1 MDIILQ
7 CDCFSGCPSCVP
19 PLPPGVEGEE
29 LETFLIESNAS
40 VECTKSLLRY
50 LINQELVVPDLKYNE
65 IQIMHPVEPPPQDI
79 ERIQTVQ
86 KLNRAAKIL
95 KNKREKLH

>member
-7 CDCFSGCPSCVP
+7 CDCVSGCPSCVP
-19 PLPPGVEGEE
+19 PLPPGVESEE

-40 VECTKSLLRY
+40 VECTKSLLKY
-50 LINQELVVPDLKYNE
+50 LIKNEMILPDLKFNE
-65 IQIMHPVEPPPQDI
+65 IQIVHPVELPAQDV
-79 ERIQTVQ
+79 ERIRTVQ